1 LATQAGSLFVLHLN
15 IFTMNNLAK
24 QKPLTLSEAS
34 QTTEGLVQ
42 QPSWRRLLIVNE
54 VFIVRL
60 LVYSIELNLKIY
72 IAQTPTTHSKE
83 VTSNRQYNFQGKI
96 TFPVI

>member
-42 QPSWRRLLIVNE
+42 HCIGNMAGRRMNNRLHIV
-54 VFIVRL
+54 
-60 LVYSIELNLKIY
+60 S
-72 IAQTPTTHSKE
+72 S
-83 VTSNRQYNFQGKI
+83 
-96 TFPVI
+96 

>member
-1 LATQAGSLFVLHLN
+1 GLATQAGSLFVLHLN

-42 QPSWRRLLIVNE
+42 RWGLLLCWYFIMSSPEPQP
-54 VFIVRL
+54 
-60 LVYSIELNLKIY
+60 IEKLMM
-72 IAQTPTTHSKE
+72 
-83 VTSNRQYNFQGKI
+83 KI
-96 TFPVI
+96 TTKADRIPSAGYGLIAI